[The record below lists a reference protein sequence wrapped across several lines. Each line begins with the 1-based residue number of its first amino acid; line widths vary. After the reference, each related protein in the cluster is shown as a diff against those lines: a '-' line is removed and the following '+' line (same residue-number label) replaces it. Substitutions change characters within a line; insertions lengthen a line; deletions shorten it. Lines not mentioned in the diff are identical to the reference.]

1 MKARIQEDLKA
12 ALRAK
17 DEIKTG
23 ALRMLLAALI
33 NKEKEKGPFDSAQGK
48 HELSDEEA
56 QAVLFGEAKKR
67 KEAAEAFEKGNRP
80 DMAAKERKELE
91 IIQGYLPEQMA
102 EEEIRKLVKEAI
114 AKTGA
119 QSPQDM
125 GKVMAALMPQTKGKA
140 DGGQVSQIVK
150 QQLAGGES

>member
-1 MKARIQEDLKA
+1 MKAQIQEDLKA

-48 HELSDEEA
+48 HELSDEET

-80 DMAAKERKELE
+80 DMAAKESKELE
-91 IIQGYLPEQMA
+91 IIQDYLPEQIA

-114 AKTGA
+114 AKTG
-119 QSPQDM
+119 
-125 GKVMAALMPQTKGKA
+125 
-140 DGGQVSQIVK
+140 
-150 QQLAGGES
+150 

>member
-33 NKEKEKGPFDSAQGK
+33 NKEKEKGQQVT
-48 HELSDEEA
+48 DEEA

>member
-1 MKARIQEDLKA
+1 
-12 ALRAK
+12 
-17 DEIKTG
+17 
-23 ALRMLLAALI
+23 
-33 NKEKEKGPFDSAQGK
+33 
-48 HELSDEEA
+48 
-56 QAVLFGEAKKR
+56 
-67 KEAAEAFEKGNRP
+67 
-80 DMAAKERKELE
+80 
-91 IIQGYLPEQMA
+91 IQGYLPEQMA

>member
-33 NKEKEKGPFDSAQGK
+33 NKEKEKGQQVT
-48 HELSDEEA
+48 DEEA
-56 QAVLFGEAKKR
+56 QAVLFGE
-67 KEAAEAFEKGNRP
+67 
-80 DMAAKERKELE
+80 AKERKELE

>member
-33 NKEKEKGPFDSAQGK
+33 NKEKEKGQQVT
-48 HELSDEEA
+48 DEEA
-56 QAVLFGEAKKR
+56 QAVLFVEAKKR